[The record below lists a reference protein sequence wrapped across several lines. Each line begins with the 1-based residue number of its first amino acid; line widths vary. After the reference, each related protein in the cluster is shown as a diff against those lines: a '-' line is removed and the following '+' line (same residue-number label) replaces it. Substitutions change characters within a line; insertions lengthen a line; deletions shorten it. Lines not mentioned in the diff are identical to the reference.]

1 MTEAFLHYLWHHQ
14 MLGTGLT
21 TTDGQPVVV
30 HRPGELNRDAG
41 PDFFNARVSVGGVEW
56 VGNIEL
62 HLRSSDWKQHRHSSD
77 KAYNSIILHVV
88 YEHDKP
94 IVMENGKEP
103 VTLELKSFIHPSLV
117 ANYDALMAPSDP
129 QTVPC
134 VRRLPAVPP
143 FIVHSCLDR
152 LTVERIEAKS
162 EVVRRLLD
170 ESRGNWEQ
178 TCYWLMAHYFG
189 GKVNAVP
196 FELVAKATDPRF
208 LARWKDNPR
217 RVEAVLMGQAG
228 LLEGYFEE
236 EYPRQLQADYE
247 ALRAGASLI
256 PIDGYLWRFFRIR
269 PSAFPTIRL
278 SQFASLLS
286 SSSNL
291 FSTLLE
297 ITDVKVMEKLFDC
310 RAADYWETH
319 YQFDRP
325 VEKRSVKRIGR
336 MQADTLIINAWIP
349 LLFVYGDVR
358 GQQQYKEQA
367 VHLLQQL
374 SAEDN
379 SIVRRFASANL
390 VPENAA
396 QSQALIQLY
405 NNYCASRR
413 CLDCR
418 LGHSIIRSVN
428 TQDITQ

>member
-1 MTEAFLHYLWHHQ
+1 MTEAFLHYIWQHQ

-56 VGNIEL
+56 AGNIEL

-88 YEHDKP
+88 YEHDSP
-94 IVMENGKEP
+94 IVMENGKTP
-103 VTLELKSFIHPSLV
+103 VTLELKPFIHPSLV
-117 ANYDALMAPSDP
+117 ANYDALMTPSDP

-134 VRRLPAVPP
+134 VRRLEAVPS
-143 FIVHSCLDR
+143 FVVHSFLDR
-152 LTVERIEAKS
+152 LAVERIESKS

-189 GKVNAVP
+189 GKVNALP
-196 FELVAKATDPRF
+196 FELVAKATDLRF

-217 RVEAVLMGQAG
+217 RIEALLMGQAG
-228 LLEGYFEE
+228 LLEGYFEDD
-236 EYPRQLQADYE
+236 YPRQLQADYE
-247 ALRAGASLI
+247 ALRAGACLT
-256 PIDGYLWRFFRIR
+256 PIDSYLWRFFRIR

-286 SSSNL
+286 TTSNL

-297 ITDVKVMEKLFDC
+297 MTDVKVMERLFNC
-310 RAADYWETH
+310 QASDYWDTH
-319 YQFDRP
+319 YHFDQPAGR
-325 VEKRSVKRIGR
+325 KSVKRVGR
-336 MQADTLIINAWIP
+336 MQADSLIINAWIP
-349 LLFVYGDVR
+349 LLFVYGEVR

-367 VHLLQQL
+367 LGLLQQL
-374 SAEDN
+374 PAEDN
-379 SIVRRFASANL
+379 SVVRRFAPAGL

-405 NNYCASRR
+405 SNYCSSRR
-413 CLDCR
+413 CLECHI
-418 LGHSIIRSVN
+418 GHSIIKKSK
-428 TQDITQ
+428 TE

>member
-1 MTEAFLHYLWHHQ
+1 MTEAFLHYIWQHQ

-30 HRPGELNRDAG
+30 LRPGELNRDAG

-56 VGNIEL
+56 AGNIEI
-62 HLRSSDWKQHRHSSD
+62 HLRSSDWNQHHHSSD

-88 YEHDKP
+88 YEYDRP
-94 IVMENGKEP
+94 ILMENGTEP
-103 VTLELKSFIHPSLV
+103 STLELKPFIHPSLV
-117 ANYDALMAPSDP
+117 ANYDALMAPSAP

-134 VRRLPAVPP
+134 VRRLPSVPP
-143 FIVHSCLDR
+143 FIVNSFLDR
-152 LTVERIEAKS
+152 LAVERIEAKS
-162 EVVRRLLD
+162 EVVRRLLN

-189 GKVNAVP
+189 GKVNALP

-217 RVEAVLMGQAG
+217 RIEALLMGQAG
-228 LLEGYFEE
+228 LLEGYFEDD
-236 EYPRQLQADYE
+236 YPRQLQADYE

-256 PIDGYLWRFFRIR
+256 PIDSYLWRFFRIR

-278 SQFASLLS
+278 SQFANLLATS
-286 SSSNL
+286 DNL
-291 FSTLLE
+291 FSRLLE
-297 ITDVKVMEKLFDC
+297 ITDVKEMEQLFNC
-310 RAADYWETH
+310 SAADYWDNH
-319 YQFDRP
+319 YHFDQPTER
-325 VEKRSVKRIGR
+325 KSVKRVGR
-336 MQADTLIINAWIP
+336 MQADSLIINAWIP
-349 LLFVYGDVR
+349 LLFVYGEVR

-367 VHLLQQL
+367 LNLLQQL
-374 SAEDN
+374 PAEDN
-379 SIVRRFASANL
+379 AIVRRFAPAAL

-405 NNYCASRR
+405 NHYCSSRR

-418 LGHSIIRSVN
+418 LGHAIIKKLKIES
-428 TQDITQ
+428 